1 MSVIKWGMIAAGGTI
16 AALIGLAFIAE
27 TFGWIFAAIVGV
39 GAATAFMVALAV
51 TLVRRLWRSGIDAVR
66 SILDV
71 PQAERFDSSE
81 ELAAEI
87 AAAPE
92 TSDDLRRVAER
103 IRRVKKAAHGLRDRT
118 AAYALE
124 RVGDAATALLADAR
138 VSPAAARQLRSRLVH
153 QFGHVEA
160 IALNLMRMEETGADD
175 KVLAARATG
184 TLMGVAED
192 FIAARRE
199 TSAVKTMETEARLE
213 LLDRELKASTAS
225 R

>member
-1 MSVIKWGMIAAGGTI
+1 MSVIKWALIAAGGTI
-16 AALIGLAFIAE
+16 AALIGLALIAE
-27 TFGWIFAAIVGV
+27 TFGWLFAAVVGV
-39 GAATAFMVALAV
+39 GAAVAFMIAFAIALA
-51 TLVRRLWRSGIDAVR
+51 RRLLRSGIAAVR

-71 PQAERFDSSE
+71 PQAERFDRSE
-81 ELAAEI
+81 DLAAEI

-124 RVGDAATALLADAR
+124 RVADAATALLADAR
-138 VSPAAARQLRSRLVH
+138 LSPIAARRLRSRLVH

-199 TSAVKTMETEARLE
+199 ASAVKTMETEARLE
-213 LLDRELKASTAS
+213 LLDRELKASAAS